1 MRIGNKSKHFE
12 DSNLLEKFTFLT
24 DTTRSKKSYEMDGR
38 EYHYVSKETFESL
51 MYSHR

>member
-1 MRIGNKSKHFE
+1 MGNKSKHFV
-12 DSNLLEKFTFLT
+12 DSKIFLKFTILT